1 MVARLGNDSVV
12 VGFDSSDTARDAL
25 ALGARLAAAIG
36 GSVVVAAVH
45 PASPLGAGHI
55 DAEWVAAMRE
65 DAEARLD
72 RARTLL
78 GADVAADYR
87 AVASGSAAHG
97 LDELAESL
105 HATAIVLGSADGGPL
120 RRLLAGSTAER
131 LLQGASVPVALAP
144 RGLRDRAGDPVEVIG
159 CAFIDT
165 PDGHEALRVAAG
177 LAESAGARLRV
188 YTVMARSDEFAVFAG
203 REEHDFVEASR
214 AAYQEAMDTA
224 MEGLSPVSSS
234 PAARCRPWPRWTT
247 ATSTCW
253 SAARAAMDRCA
264 ASCSAARRPSCSGT
278 RPLRSW
284 SCLGRPAERRR
295 QPQQVPH
302 TSSASTASA
311 RAAVATSDSGTRSSG
326 PWASAGSPGP

>member
-1 MVARLGNDSVV
+1 MDGELGVVARQGNDSVV

-36 GSVVVAAVH
+36 GSIVVAAVH

-65 DAEARLD
+65 DAEGRLD
-72 RARTLL
+72 QARTLL

-105 HATAIVLGSADGGPL
+105 HATAIVLGSAVGGPL

-131 LLQGASVPVALAP
+131 LLQGASVPVAVAP
-144 RGLRDRAGDPVEVIG
+144 RGLRDQAGDPVEVIG

-177 LAESAGARLRV
+177 LAKSAGARLRV
-188 YTVMARSDEFAVFAG
+188 YTVIARSDEFAVFAG

-214 AAYQEAMDTA
+214 SAYQEAMDTA
-224 MEGLSPVSSS
+224 MKGLSPLVSATGELLTGR
-234 PAARCRPWPRWTT
+234 PMQALAALDDRDVDLLVCG
-247 ATSTCW
+247 S
-253 SAARAAMDRCA
+253 RAY
-264 ASCSAARRPSCSGT
+264 G
-278 RPLRSW
+278 PLRRVL
-284 SCLGRPAERRR
+284 LGGTSAKLLRHAAAPVMV
-295 QPQQVPH
+295 VP
-302 TSSASTASA
+302 
-311 RAAVATSDSGTRSSG
+311 RAGG
-326 PWASAGSPGP
+326 